1 MGQVGEI
8 GEEGL
13 RRLYDLAVTPWLG
26 VLEGQAC
33 HSALST
39 DLSRYT
45 PVLLPQAGTEGWQA
59 VDSINTVVDRY
70 AAAFRSLW
78 PPLSHVR
85 CGEAP

>member
-1 MGQVGEI
+1 MEQVGEI

-33 HSALST
+33 QSALSK

-45 PVLLPQAGTEGWQA
+45 PVLLPQAGAEGWQA
-59 VDSINTVVDRY
+59 VDSINSVVDRY
-70 AAAFRSLW
+70 AAALRISL
-78 PPLSHVR
+78 PLLSHVP
-85 CGEAP
+85 CG